1 MAIWSYGAG
10 TTSGSDMYN
19 GAGMAAAG
27 VVFISYNYRT
37 GPWGWLATPEL
48 TAASANN
55 STGNYG
61 LMDQIQVFKWAKEN
75 VATFGGDPDHI
86 TAVGQSFGSAATIH
100 IVNSPEAEG
109 LIVGAICESGIKDP
123 FDPTMSGFANSYFN
137 ESYSYEFSNTY
148 MESLNVST
156 IAELRKLTTAELAEG
171 AGVTDF
177 SGFQPTLDY
186 VYIPS
191 TYYESLVNGPANDV
205 PLLAGN
211 NKDEDGAMPL
221 VNTTVEAYEEAT
233 STTYGPYAAELL
245 ELYNG
250 SVNDTTADDATNA
263 RARDIARIST
273 WSFAQ
278 RWNTS
283 AVSDMYVYYW
293 DHAPPGQDRGAYHA
307 SEISYAL
314 NNLFNVP
321 TTPWAADD
329 YEIAKI
335 MNAYW
340 VNFIKTGSPN
350 NGDSYAEGDL
360 AEWPAQSDI
369 VGNLTFHL
377 GDSTPEAYGEVPIAE
392 YAAQVETLYEWFH
405 WGTPIPW

>member
-10 TTSGSDMYN
+10 TTSGDDMYD

-27 VVFISYNYRT
+27 VVFITYNYRT

-55 STGNYG
+55 ATGNFG

-75 VATFGGDPDHI
+75 VAAFGGDPDHI
-86 TAVGQSFGSAATIH
+86 TAIGQSFGSAATIH

-137 ESYSYEFSNTY
+137 ESYSYEFSETY
-148 MESLNVST
+148 MSSLNATT
-156 IAELRKLTTAELAEG
+156 IAELRELTTDELATGTG
-171 AGVTDF
+171 AVAF

-191 TYYESLVNGPANDV
+191 TYYDSLINGPANDV

-211 NKDEDGAMPL
+211 NKDEDGATPT
-221 VNTTVEAYEEAT
+221 VDTTVAAYEEAT
-233 STTYGPYAAELL
+233 NSTYGPYAATLL
-245 ELYNG
+245 ALYNG
-250 SVNDTTADDATNA
+250 SSSDTAADYATNA
-263 RARDIARIST
+263 RARDIARVST
-273 WSFAQ
+273 WSFAE

-283 AVSDMYVYYW
+283 AASDMYVYYW
-293 DHAPPGQDRGAYHA
+293 DHDLPGSTQGAGHA
-307 SEISYAL
+307 SEISYVL
-314 NNLFNVP
+314 NNLYNVP
-321 TTPWAADD
+321 STPWVAED
-329 YEIAKI
+329 YEIAQI

-350 NGDSYAEGDL
+350 NGDSYVGSEL
-360 AEWPAQSDI
+360 ADWPAQADI
-369 VGNLTFHL
+369 GGNATFHV
-377 GDSTPEAYGEVPIAE
+377 GDATPDTYGLVPLAD
-392 YAAQVETLYEWFH
+392 AAQVETLYEWFH
-405 WGTPIPW
+405 WAQPSPW